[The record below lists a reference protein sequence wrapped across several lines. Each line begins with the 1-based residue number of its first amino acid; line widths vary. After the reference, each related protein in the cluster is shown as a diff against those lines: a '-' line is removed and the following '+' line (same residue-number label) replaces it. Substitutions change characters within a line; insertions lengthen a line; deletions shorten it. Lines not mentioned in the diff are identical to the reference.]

1 MRKRENVPKGIFERR
16 PEPVGYTYIMADIHG
31 MYELYLAMLEKIRF
45 SPEDVLY
52 VLGDANDR
60 GRDGI
65 RILQDF
71 MKRDNITLLLGN
83 HEDMMLRV
91 ATLEQ
96 MSGPEYEHSMY
107 HWSRNGGDIT
117 AGIFFQCLSY
127 KEQAK
132 IIAYLESCPLFLPAV
147 KVNGKNYCLVHACP
161 DTEGLASG
169 ISGETVTAD
178 SLSKLNPKVASEL
191 KNTVLWK
198 RLQGTEAL
206 SDYGTVLFG
215 HTPTIHYQ
223 NHAPMICWHGENMIN
238 VDCGCAYL
246 AAGRPEGQLGCLRL
260 EDGKEFYL
268 R

>member
-1 MRKRENVPKGIFERR
+1 MFERR
-16 PEPVGYTYIMADIHG
+16 PKLVGYTYIMADIHG

-45 SPEDVLY
+45 CPEDTLY
-52 VLGDANDR
+52 VLGDVIDR

-71 MKRDNITLLLGN
+71 MSRDNITLLLGN
-83 HEDMMLRV
+83 HEDMMLQV
-91 ATLEQ
+91 VTLEE
-96 MSGPEYEHSMY
+96 MSGPEFERSMY
-107 HWSRNGGDIT
+107 HWSRNGGEIT
-117 AGIFFQCLSY
+117 AGVFFQCLNY
-127 KEQAK
+127 KEQAR

-147 KVNGKNYCLVHACP
+147 EVNGKRYCLVHACP
-161 DTEGLASG
+161 DMEGLSDG
-169 ISGETVTAD
+169 IAGGMVTAD
-178 SLSKLNPKVASEL
+178 SLTQLKPETAREL

-206 SDYGTVLFG
+206 GRCGTVLFG
-215 HTPTIHYQ
+215 HTPTIHYKTES
-223 NHAPMICWHGENMIN
+223 PMTCWHGENMID